1 MKVAMIGAGSV
12 GFTRRLM
19 MDLLAV
25 PELRDTEFR
34 FMDIDPKRLEMVTNL
49 CRHMIAENKL
59 KAKVRPTT
67 DQAGAIKGADYVI
80 CVARVGGLQ
89 AFAHDVEIPLKYGVN
104 QAVADT
110 LGPGGVFYALRT
122 IPVLLGIAADMRKG
136 APHALLLNYANPMA
150 MNTWA
155 VNKAGGVRM
164 LGLCHGVQGSHW
176 MISNALGLPR
186 EEVDYTA
193 AGLNHQTWFIRV
205 SHKGKDMLPGLYEKM
220 AKKHP
225 GEKCRLDVMK
235 RFGYWSTESSPHLSE
250 YLPWY
255 RKTKAALRKYG
266 NKWPDWWPAGSY
278 LRCCRESQDHYE
290 KMYPK
295 WLSGEAEYIKL
306 GERSL
311 EHGSHIIE
319 GLETGRPYRG
329 HFNVMNRGMVT
340 NLPDEC
346 AVEIPC
352 YVDANG
358 ISPCF
363 VGPLPM
369 QCAAMCRVSIN
380 VQQMAVEAA
389 LTGNRELAKLAVL
402 HDPLT
407 GAVCT
412 PDQVW
417 AMCDEMFDALAPWLP
432 QFKKTGT
439 RRAGRRTAR
448 RKK

>member
-25 PELRDTEFR
+25 PEFRRTEFR
-34 FMDIDPKRLEMVTNL
+34 LMDIDPKALDMVTSL
-49 CRHMIAENKL
+49 CRHMIESNKL
-59 KAKVRPTT
+59 KAKVIPTNS
-67 DQAGAIKGADYVI
+67 QAKAIRGADYVI
-80 CVARVGGLQ
+80 CMVRVGGLK

-136 APHALLLNYANPMA
+136 APNALLLNYSNPMA

-155 VNKAGGVRM
+155 VNDYGGVRM

-176 MISNALGLPR
+176 MISNALGLPA

-205 SHKGKDMLPGLYEKM
+205 SHKGRDVLPGLYEKM
-220 AKKHP
+220 AKTYP
-225 GEKCRLDVMK
+225 GEKCRLDVLK

-255 RKTKAALRKYG
+255 RKTPAALRTYG

-278 LRCCRESQDHYE
+278 LRCCREGQDNYR

-306 GERSL
+306 GDRSH
-311 EHGSHIIE
+311 EHGSYIIE
-319 GLETGRPYRG
+319 GIETGRRYRG
-329 HFNVMNRGMVT
+329 HFNVKNRGMVT

-346 AVEIPC
+346 IVEIPC
-352 YVDANG
+352 YVDGNG
-358 ISPCF
+358 ITPGF
-363 VGPLPM
+363 VGELPM
-369 QCAAMCRVSIN
+369 ACAATCRVSTN
-380 VQQMAVEAA
+380 VQEMAVRAA
-389 LTGNRELAKLAVL
+389 VTGDRDLVKQAIM

-407 GAVCT
+407 GAVLT
-412 PDQVW
+412 PDKIWQ
-417 AMCDEMFDALAPWLP
+417 MCDEMFDKLAPWLP
-432 QFKKTGT
+432 QFKKT
-439 RRAGRRTAR
+439 AR
-448 RKK
+448 KRK